1 MGARSIG
8 AHDKNGHSR
17 SLGMNRLPV
26 TTIPALSLQITAKH
40 GMSEAM
46 AATTDSSSAGRP
58 VLFLCH
64 ALGGSRRAWD
74 GVVAALGEAYDCIA
88 IDLPG
93 FGQAAAATDVTVAGA
108 VEHVAAIVR
117 GRGAPRWLLVGH
129 SMGAKI
135 ASILAARTLAGEPG
149 LFGLAGVV
157 LLAGS
162 PPSPEPMDEQRRD
175 EMIDWAADG
184 ALDDRAAR
192 AFVDANVGAPLATQ
206 DDRIAIDDLQR
217 ASREGWLAW
226 LERGSREDWSAEVG
240 TLDMPALIVAG
251 GADGDL
257 GEDGQRATNAEVYPR
272 ARFVVEQGAGHL
284 LPLERPQAVAA
295 AIDRFWR
302 EDAGIGPATPS
313 AYARVIA
320 SDRVSRRMRA
330 ALAVRA
336 LADDPTYSP
345 RTLSL
350 AQLKT
355 LRALADRVVPQ
366 TPPAI
371 DLAARVDA
379 QLAADAG
386 DGWRFAELPV
396 DAIAYAQALNGLGDF
411 AALSSDAQDARL
423 TAVAAGTFEPDPGGP
438 DIEVLS
444 KEQMKPWF
452 EDARSDLVRQWLAHP
467 ATMARIG
474 FDGFANGGDGPRKQG
489 FQRLAAGEHE
499 SWEPMLEVSR

>member
-1 MGARSIG
+1 
-8 AHDKNGHSR
+8 
-17 SLGMNRLPV
+17 
-26 TTIPALSLQITAKH
+26 
-40 GMSEAM
+40 MSKAA
-46 AATTDSSSAGRP
+46 AATARGTAERP

-64 ALGGSRRAWD
+64 ALGGSARAWD
-74 GVVAALGEAYDCIA
+74 GIVAALGNGYECVA

-93 FGQAAAATDVTVAGA
+93 FGETSAATDMTVAGM
-108 VEHVAAIVR
+108 VEHVAGIVR
-117 GRGAPRWLLVGH
+117 ERGAARWLLVGH
-129 SMGAKI
+129 SMGGKI
-135 ASILAARTLAGEPG
+135 ATLLAARTLAGEAG

-175 EMIDWAADG
+175 EMIGWAADG
-184 ALDDRAAR
+184 ALDGRAAR
-192 AFVDANVGAPLATQ
+192 AFVDANVGAPLAAEEDQ
-206 DDRIAIDDLQR
+206 IAIDDLQR

-226 LERGSREDWSAEVG
+226 LERGSREDGSAEVG

-257 GEDGQRATNAEVYPR
+257 GEDGQRATNAKVYPR
-272 ARFVVEQGAGHL
+272 TRFVVEQGAGHL
-284 LPLERPQAVAA
+284 LPFERPRAVADE
-295 AIDRFWR
+295 IHRFWQ
-302 EDAGIGPATPS
+302 EQAGIGPATPA
-313 AYARVIA
+313 AYVRVIA

-336 LADDPTYSP
+336 LADDPGYSP
-345 RTLSL
+345 KALNP

-396 DAIAYAQALNGLGDF
+396 DAIAYARALNGLGDF
-411 AALSSDAQDARL
+411 AALSSDAQEARL
-423 TAVAAGTFEPDPGGP
+423 TAIAAGAFEPDPDGP
-438 DIEVLS
+438 GIEVLS

-452 EDARSDLVRQWLAHP
+452 EDARSDLVRHWLAHP

-474 FDGFANGGDGPRKQG
+474 FDGFANGGDGSRKQG
-489 FQRLAAGEHE
+489 FQRLAAGERE